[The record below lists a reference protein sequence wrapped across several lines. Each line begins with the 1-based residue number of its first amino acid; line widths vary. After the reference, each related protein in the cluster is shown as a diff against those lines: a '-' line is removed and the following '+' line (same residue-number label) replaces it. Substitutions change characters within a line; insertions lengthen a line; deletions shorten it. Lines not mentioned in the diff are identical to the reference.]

1 MADLLPQRIPEPE
14 LMDEPR
20 QAAAYAGADFEQPHS
35 WFVELLREAFPASD
49 VDGTVADL
57 GCGAADITVRVAR
70 AWPNCR
76 IDGVDGAEAM
86 LEHGRR
92 AVHAAG
98 LEHRVRLLR
107 MRLPAAELPQHRYDA
122 IISNS
127 LLHHLHEPQT
137 LWRTVRDLAAPGCG
151 VFIMD
156 LMRPDSPEA
165 AATLVQSYS
174 GDEPEVLRRD
184 FYNSLLAAF
193 RPGEVEQQLR
203 DAALGGLQVR
213 AVSDRHLTIH
223 GVLP

>member
-14 LMDEPR
+14 LMDEPL

-35 WFVELLREAFPASD
+35 WFVQLLHDAFPAAGF
-49 VDGTVADL
+49 DGTVVDL
-57 GCGAADITVRVAR
+57 GCGAADVTVRVAR

-76 IDGVDGAEAM
+76 IDGIDGAEAM

-92 AVHAAG
+92 AVRAAG

-107 MRLPAAELPQHRYDA
+107 AHLPAAELPQYHYDA

-137 LWRTVRDLAAPGCG
+137 LWRTVRNLAAPGCR

-156 LMRPDSPEA
+156 LMRPASPQA
-165 AATLVQSYS
+165 ATTLVQSYS
-174 GDEPEVLRRD
+174 GGEPEILQRD

-193 RPGEVEQQLR
+193 RPAEVERQLR
-203 DAALGGLQVR
+203 DAALDGLQVR